1 MTNQTINDILNR
13 RSTRAFTDEK
23 ISEETMNTILNAG
36 LHAPSAH
43 NQQSWHFTVIYN
55 KDLIDGINIETK
67 KVLGNISD
75 RRLNRISGNKDFHIF
90 YNSPVAVIVSGE
102 EAALMPL
109 EDCSAATQNMLI
121 AAESLGIGSCW
132 IGFARYLFTGDK
144 EEYYKEKLS
153 IPEGYKPYFGI
164 ALGYKKPREMV
175 SIKRREKTVNII
187 Y

>member
-13 RSTRAFTDEK
+13 RSTRAFTETKIDEE
-23 ISEETMNTILNAG
+23 IMNLIINAG

-55 KDLIDGINIETK
+55 KDLIDEINVDTK
-67 KVLGNISD
+67 LVLGSIDD
-75 RRLNRISGNKDFHIF
+75 RRLKRISRIEDFHIF

-102 EAALMPL
+102 DSALMPL
-109 EDCSAATQNMLI
+109 EDCSAATENMLI

-132 IGFARYLFTGDK
+132 VGFARYLFMGEK

-153 IPEGYKPYFGI
+153 IPKGYSPYFGI
-164 ALGYKKPREMV
+164 AFGYKKPRELKPL
-175 SIKRREKTVNII
+175 KRRENTVKVI

>member
-1 MTNQTINDILNR
+1 MTNQTINNILSR

-23 ISEETMNTILNAG
+23 ITEETMNIILNVG

-55 KDLIDGINIETK
+55 KDLIDEINFETK
-67 KVLGNISD
+67 KVLGNFPD
-75 RRLNRISGNKDFHIF
+75 RRLNRISGNENFHIF
-90 YNSPVAVIVSGE
+90 YNAPVAVIVSGE
-102 EAALMPL
+102 ESAIMPL

-144 EEYYKEKLS
+144 EDYYKEKLS
-153 IPEGYKPYFGI
+153 IPEGYMPYHGI
-164 ALGYKKPREMV
+164 ALGYKKPREIMPL
-175 SIKRREKTVNII
+175 KRRENTINNI